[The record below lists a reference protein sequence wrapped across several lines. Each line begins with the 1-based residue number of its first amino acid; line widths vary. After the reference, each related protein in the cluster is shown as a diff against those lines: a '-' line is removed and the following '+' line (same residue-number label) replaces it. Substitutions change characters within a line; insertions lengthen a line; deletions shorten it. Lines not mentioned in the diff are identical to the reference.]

1 MASTDERSI
10 HKALD
15 HEKGDSRS
23 KLSEN
28 LGEEGLDRRVR
39 KRILDAKERA
49 RPGIWK
55 FESLLNNIA

>member
-49 RPGIWK
+49 RPGI
-55 FESLLNNIA
+55 